1 MTMSINQAEKIS
13 KDFVENEL
21 TQRIECAKAVG
32 HRKLRID
39 ITKTPVPQWAYLV
52 LEWVLNEKGYKMEKM
67 DRQNVMFKI
76 TW

>member
-1 MTMSINQAEKIS
+1 MMCIKEAERIS

-21 TQRIECAKAVG
+21 IRRVECAKAVG
-32 HRKLRID
+32 HRKLRLD
-39 ITKTPVPQWAYLV
+39 ITKTPVPQWAWIV
-52 LEWVLNEKGYKMEKM
+52 LEWVLEEKGYKMEKM